1 LISNRYQDR
10 LEFGCSAPISRFGST
25 SQGGDCARE
34 PAQAVVRHSGIVMSE
49 LKLRPPKRHALPTS
63 SAVGAR
69 HVADP
74 PQEGRAPTAERHVR
88 RYFLAWAKLSA
99 TCESGLSPPF
109 LESVS
114 LLGPLSSFD
123 PSPFPTWHDDRR
135 KRKRTG
141 LWSFFWVGGSSQGLA
156 DSNGEP
162 SLIRP
167 EDRPFEKAQRIWH
180 PESQWLCLPAA
191 LCVRAHKII
200 HHQQP
205 STGYY
210 SEM

>member
-1 LISNRYQDR
+1 M
-10 LEFGCSAPISRFGST
+10 CSSVKGT
-25 SQGGDCARE
+25 
-34 PAQAVVRHSGIVMSE
+34 VMSE

-141 LWSFFWVGGSSQGLA
+141 LWSFFWVGGSSKGLA

-162 SLIRP
+162 SKKLADAQTALSLIKS
-167 EDRPFEKAQRIWH
+167 EDRPFEKARRTEH
-180 PESQWLCLPAA
+180 PESQRLCQPPLGFSELA
-191 LCVRAHKII
+191 L
-200 HHQQP
+200 QQLFEVF
-205 STGYY
+205 GHY
-210 SEM
+210 